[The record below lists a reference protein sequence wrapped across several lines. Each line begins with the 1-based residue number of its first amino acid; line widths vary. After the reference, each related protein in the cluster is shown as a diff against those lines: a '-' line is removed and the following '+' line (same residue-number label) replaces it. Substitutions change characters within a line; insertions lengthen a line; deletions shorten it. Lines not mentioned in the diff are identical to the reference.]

1 MFPIGEILLVGAL
14 AFHLYLAP
22 YTKVEE
28 LFNLQA
34 IHDIINFGVYP
45 DVLSSYDHVEF
56 PGAVPRTF
64 IGATIIAG
72 ITKYVDFIATL
83 VGGKSLVVDRNQVA
97 LQYVARAVLGALNI
111 AGVICLKR
119 AVDSITLKHRR
130 SGSSGLIGTSFL
142 VLLATQFHFA
152 FYGTRTLPNF
162 IALPLVNYALS
173 KLVKGEMSGLT
184 WLAFTGVVFR
194 VEILVFAGCIGF
206 VSSAVFGQSLIVV
219 NGFLLLA
226 GALVGAAVSSTVD
239 SYFWGRTLLPELESF
254 VFNVIHGQSV
264 KWGTEPYTAYISKY
278 IPNLFR
284 PPHVLV
290 LALVGFLN
298 DPAHDG
304 QPAKADEDS
313 KAVVYHPARHSLRVL
328 AVSCVLFVLVM
339 SKQPH
344 KEWRFIFYIVPVL
357 TLLAGNGLAHLI
369 WRRSFSFA
377 HKVLLVIVAG
387 SWILSALLS
396 GFMGYASSFNYPGG
410 HAVAS
415 LNSYLVLTNV
425 ESAVVHLDVPTCM
438 TGFTRFTELT
448 GDSIQYD
455 KSEDP
460 QVLNKKWNS
469 FDYLVSVVDMDNAPP
484 LEFVVY
490 DPSHWEKIDTFP
502 IFVGVNPASVMI
514 EISRLVIDE
523 KARSIFFK
531 TVVQQAQSFEVN
543 AIAELLRKAIF
554 LRDYIHIYKRTA
566 QDVLPTYIGRQQ
578 QVQDSVESDFEQ
590 DPN

>member
-1 MFPIGEILLVGAL
+1 MLPIGEILLIGAF
-14 AFHLYLAP
+14 AFQLYLSP

-45 DVLSSYDHVEF
+45 DALSWYDHVEF

-72 ITKYVDFIATL
+72 ITKYMDFVATL
-83 VGGKSLVVDRNQVA
+83 MGGQSLVVDGNQIA
-97 LQYVARAVLGALNI
+97 LQYVARAVLGVLNI
-111 AGVICLKR
+111 VGVICLKR
-119 AVDSITLKHRR
+119 AVESITFKHKK
-130 SGSSGLIGTSFL
+130 SGSSGLIGTSF
-142 VLLATQFHFA
+142 VLLLVTQFHFA

-219 NGFLLLA
+219 NGFLLLV
-226 GALVGAAVSSTVD
+226 GTLVGAAVSTTVD

-254 VFNVIHGQSV
+254 VFNVIHGQSAN
-264 KWGTEPYTAYISKY
+264 WGTEPYTAYISKY
-278 IPNLFR
+278 IPNLFK

-304 QPAKADEDS
+304 QPTTVDEDT

-328 AVSCVLFVLVM
+328 GLSCVLFVLVM

-369 WRRSFSFA
+369 WRRSFSVA

-415 LNSYLVLTNV
+415 LNSYIVLNNV

-438 TGFTRFTELT
+438 TGFTRFTEIV

-460 QVLNKKWNS
+460 QVLNEKWNS
-469 FDYLVSVVDMDNAPP
+469 FDYLVSSVDMDNAPP
-484 LEFVVY
+484 LEVVVY
-490 DPSHWEKIDTFP
+490 DSTHWEKIETFP
-502 IFVGVNPASVMI
+502 IFVGVNPAALMI
-514 EISRLVIDE
+514 EISRLVKDE

-531 TVVQQAQSFEVN
+531 SVIQQAQNFEIN
-543 AIAELLRKAIF
+543 AVTDLLRKAIL

-566 QDVLPTYIGRQQ
+566 QDVLPTYIRQQ
-578 QVQDSVESDFEQ
+578 V
-590 DPN
+590 